1 MTDRFDI
8 DDAEE
13 ARTAAGRIAYIKP
26 TGSDEAHRLGLIP
39 ANLAEPV
46 RSTYREFRRM
56 QHVLRLNAGRR
67 ARVERASV
75 SRRIEAVRAL
85 WEAVFGVA

>member
-1 MTDRFDI
+1 
-8 DDAEE
+8 
-13 ARTAAGRIAYIKP
+13 
-26 TGSDEAHRLGLIP
+26 
-39 ANLAEPV
+39 
-46 RSTYREFRRM
+46 M

-85 WEAVFGVA
+85 WEAVFGEA